1 MRHYETIFIVHPEL
15 PEDDTNAVIDK
26 FKGILEDGGATMS
39 KVDLWGRRRLAYPVK
54 KQTKGFYVLF
64 EYGAEP
70 GAVEEMERIFKIDEN
85 VIRFLTVKID
95 DVFDIE
101 AIEAAKAAQEEAAK
115 ARAESGYSDD
125 EADDADDADDAA
137 DDDDDDEQ
145 DS

>member
-15 PEDDTNAVIDK
+15 PEDDTNAVIEK
-26 FKGILEDGGATMS
+26 FQGILEDGGAFMS

-64 EYGAEP
+64 EYGSDPA
-70 GAVEEMERIFKIDEN
+70 AVDEMERIFKIDEN

-101 AIEAAKAAQEEAAK
+101 AAKAEKAARDEAQSAPKADEED
-115 ARAESGYSDD
+115 AEDVSDENADSEEDHSGEDD
-125 EADDADDADDAA
+125 E
-137 DDDDDDEQ
+137 
-145 DS
+145 S